1 VSGGHLVRP
10 ADAVELVAP
19 TTGWAGGAT
28 GYRRCTAVGEDDHA
42 VHTGFMI
49 SELDPGGSIPW
60 HVHSFEES
68 CYIVTGTAVVDTT
81 EGSFRLSEGGYGVIP
96 VAMPH
101 RWRNE
106 SQLPVQWAEMQA
118 PAPRSA
124 YQEDTFVV
132 MSPESFDKLRTAP
145 VEGRASTGSAR
156 DIDVRDPRNRYFGR
170 ITPSHMDP
178 TGQSQDLLEVTASM
192 RTALLVYGGINVKMM
207 VDSDLGAQLAT
218 MFMVQYDPD
227 GATGPHDHPFEETYY
242 FLEGQAEATFDGK
255 PVVLGAGDIAWAGV
269 GCAHSFRNL
278 GRGTLRW
285 LETQAPQPPRRY
297 SYRFARDWDYLREVL
312 G

>member
-1 VSGGHLVRP
+1 VSGGHLVRQ
-10 ADAVELVAP
+10 AGELELIAP
-19 TTGWAGGAT
+19 TTGWASEAT
-28 GYRRCTAVGEDDHA
+28 GYRRGMAVGEDDHA

-49 SELDPGGSIPW
+49 SELDRSGEIPW

-68 CYIVTGTAVVDTT
+68 FYIIAGAGVIDTA
-81 EGSFRLSEGGYGVIP
+81 EGSFRVTEGTYGVVPI
-96 VAMPH
+96 AMPH
-101 RWRNE
+101 RWRNDGE
-106 SQLPVQWAEMQA
+106 TPVRWAEMQA

-124 YQEDTFVV
+124 YQDDTFLVV
-132 MSPESFDKLRTAP
+132 RPEPF
-145 VEGRASTGSAR
+145 EGHASTDSAR
-156 DIDVRDPRNRYFGR
+156 IVDVRDPRNRYFGK
-170 ITPSHMDP
+170 ITPSQMDP
-178 TGQSQDLLEVTASM
+178 SKQSQDLLEVTASM

-207 VDSDLGAQLAT
+207 VDSDLGAQLST

-227 GATGPHDHPFEETYY
+227 GATGPHDHPFEETYF

-278 GRGTLRW
+278 GAGTLRW
-285 LETQAPQPPRRY
+285 LETQAPQPPPRY

>member
-10 ADAVELVAP
+10 AGGIELATP
-19 TTGWAGGAT
+19 ATGWASAAT
-28 GYRRCTAVGEDDHA
+28 GYRRGMAVSEDDHA
-42 VHTGFMI
+42 VHTGFVVN
-49 SELDPGGSIPW
+49 ELDPGGSIPW

-68 CYIVTGTAVVDTT
+68 FYLDSGSAVIDTA
-81 EGSFRLSEGGYGVIP
+81 EGSFRINEGGYGVVPI
-96 VAMPH
+96 AMPH
-101 RWRNE
+101 RWRNDG
-106 SQLPVQWAEMQA
+106 QQPARWMEMQA

-124 YQEDTFVV
+124 YQEDTFAVPALTNEAV
-132 MSPESFDKLRTAP
+132 AH
-145 VEGRASTGSAR
+145 SAR
-156 DIDVRDPRNRYFGR
+156 DVDVRDPRNRYFGR
-170 ITPSHMDP
+170 ISPSHMDP
-178 TGQSQDLLEVTASM
+178 ARQRQDLLEVTASM

-207 VDSDLGAQLAT
+207 VDSDLGAQLST

-255 PVVLGAGDIAWAGV
+255 PVVLGPGDIAWAGV
-269 GCAHSFRNL
+269 GCPHSFRNV
-278 GRGTLRW
+278 GGGPLRW
-285 LETQAPQPPRRY
+285 LETQAPQPPRRH